1 MSIKNQRKSIN
12 YSSKFQNS
20 LKHFSTFLTCFMLC
34 HLLSCWIKWFN
45 FPNISLKMK
54 SSNFIK
60 LFHVSY
66 TSDLPC
72 GHTSSSCVRTEPHPI
87 PAKQH
92 GTVVP
97 AAVPFDTRKAT
108 CKRSMSP
115 SSCPSPMKF
124 PPPKHRRKIRTTFP
138 CFKISPPNSDCS
150 RIFVPFGVFSRLKI
164 SSLHHSRSSSFSSSS
179 AFDSSGSLI
188 FHSFLLLLLFLH
200 ASVMFSLP
208 FLRFAPWTAKTNR

>member
-1 MSIKNQRKSIN
+1 
-12 YSSKFQNS
+12 
-20 LKHFSTFLTCFMLC
+20 MLC

-97 AAVPFDTRKAT
+97 AAVPFDTRVNQQGH
-108 CKRSMSP
+108 MSTLNVTFVLP
-115 SSCPSPMKF
+115 F
-124 PPPKHRRKIRTTFP
+124 PHE
-138 CFKISPPNSDCS
+138 ISPVPNTEEKHGQLS
-150 RIFVPFGVFSRLKI
+150 RVSKLARLI
-164 SSLHHSRSSSFSSSS
+164 LIVHEYSFLS
-179 AFDSSGSLI
+179 AFLND
-188 FHSFLLLLLFLH
+188 
-200 ASVMFSLP
+200 
-208 FLRFAPWTAKTNR
+208 